1 MKLES
6 LKSNLFAA
14 LSATE
19 AAMVKGGMAAA
30 PTSTTI
36 FSNSYV
42 DGTYIGT
49 DKDTFTDQS
58 PDAPATQ
65 VA

>member
-6 LKSNLFAA
+6 LKSNLFAP

-19 AAMVKGGMAAA
+19 ASLLVGGRVA
-30 PTSTTI
+30 PVQATSTTI

-42 DGTYIGT
+42 DGTYIGN
-49 DKDTFTDQS
+49 DKDTFTD
-58 PDAPATQ
+58 
-65 VA
+65 